1 MAAAYPGDGLTRC
14 AWGFSEPL
22 LVAYHDGEW
31 GLPLHDDRALY
42 ELLVLEGMQA
52 GLSWMTVLRKRENFR
67 SAMDD
72 FDPARVGGYTAQD
85 MDRLLADAG
94 IIRNRM
100 KLEAAIT
107 NAQRIPEVQEEFGT
121 FDAYIWRFVEGRP
134 KVNQFAT
141 LADLPPETEESR
153 AMSQDLRQRGFKFV
167 GPTICY
173 AYMQGAGLVNDH
185 TTDCFRYGELG
196 GSKGSRGRRPG

>member
-1 MAAAYPGDGLTRC
+1 MAEAFAEDGLTRC

-22 LVAYHDGEW
+22 MLAYHDEEW
-31 GLPLHDDRALY
+31 GVPLHDDRALY

-67 SAMDD
+67 RAMDG
-72 FDPARVGGYTAQD
+72 FDPSRVSRYSQD
-85 MDRLLADAG
+85 KMKRLLADAG

-100 KLEAAIT
+100 KLEAAIN
-107 NAQRIPEVQEEFGT
+107 NAQRFPEVQEEFGS
-121 FDAYIWRFVEGRP
+121 FDAYIWRFIGGRP
-134 KVNQFAT
+134 KVNRFAS

-153 AMSQDLRQRGFKFV
+153 VMCKDLRARGFRFV

-185 TTDCFRYGELG
+185 TTDCFRHAELMG
-196 GSKGSRGRRPG
+196 QQ

>member
-1 MAAAYPGDGLTRC
+1 MATAYPGDGLTRC

-22 LVAYHDGEW
+22 LLAYHDEEW
-31 GLPLHDDRALY
+31 GVPLHDDRALY

-52 GLSWMTVLRKRENFR
+52 GLSWMTVLRKRANFR
-67 SAMDD
+67 RAMDG
-72 FDPARVGGYTAQD
+72 FELARVADYNEDD

-100 KLEAAIT
+100 KLEAAVT
-107 NAQRIPEVQEEFGT
+107 NAQRFPEVQKEFGT
-121 FDAYIWRFVEGRP
+121 FDAYIWRFVGGRP
-134 KVNQFAT
+134 KVNRFMT
-141 LADLPPETEESR
+141 LADLPPETEDSQ
-153 AMSQDLRQRGFKFV
+153 AMSRDLRQRGFKFV

-185 TTDCFRYGELG
+185 TTDCFRHGELG
-196 GSKGSRGRRPG
+196 G

>member
-1 MAAAYPGDGLTRC
+1 MAEAFAEDGLTRC

-22 LVAYHDGEW
+22 RLADHDEEW
-31 GLPLHDDRALY
+31 GVPLHDDRALY

-67 SAMDD
+67 RAMDG
-72 FDPARVGGYTAQD
+72 FDPSRVSRYSQD
-85 MDRLLADAG
+85 KMKRLLADAG

-100 KLEAAIT
+100 KLEAAIN
-107 NAQRIPEVQEEFGT
+107 NAQRFPEVQEEFGS
-121 FDAYIWRFVEGRP
+121 FDAYIWRFIGGRP
-134 KVNQFAT
+134 KVNRFAS

-153 AMSQDLRQRGFKFV
+153 VMCKDLRARGFRFV

-185 TTDCFRYGELG
+185 TTDCFRHAELMG
-196 GSKGSRGRRPG
+196 QQ

>member
-1 MAAAYPGDGLTRC
+1 MAEAFAEDGLTRC

-22 LVAYHDGEW
+22 MLAYHDEEW
-31 GLPLHDDRALY
+31 GVPLHDDRALY

-67 SAMDD
+67 RAMDG
-72 FDPARVGGYTAQD
+72 FDPSRVSRYSQD
-85 MDRLLADAG
+85 KMKRLLADAG

-100 KLEAAIT
+100 KLEAAIN
-107 NAQRIPEVQEEFGT
+107 NAQRFPEVQEEFGS
-121 FDAYIWRFVEGRP
+121 FDAYIWGFIGGRP
-134 KVNQFAT
+134 KVNRFAS

-153 AMSQDLRQRGFKFV
+153 VMCKDLRARGFRFV

-185 TTDCFRYGELG
+185 TTDCFRHAELMG
-196 GSKGSRGRRPG
+196 QQ

>member
-1 MAAAYPGDGLTRC
+1 MAEAFAEDGLTRC
-14 AWGFSEPL
+14 AWSFSEPL
-22 LVAYHDGEW
+22 MLAYHDEEW
-31 GLPLHDDRALY
+31 GVPLHDDRALY

-67 SAMDD
+67 RAMDG
-72 FDPARVGGYTAQD
+72 FDPSRVSRYSQD
-85 MDRLLADAG
+85 KMKRLLADAG

-100 KLEAAIT
+100 KLEAAIN
-107 NAQRIPEVQEEFGT
+107 NAQRFPEVQEEFGS
-121 FDAYIWRFVEGRP
+121 FDAYIWRFIGGRP
-134 KVNQFAT
+134 KVNRFAS

-153 AMSQDLRQRGFKFV
+153 VMCKDLRARGFRFV

-185 TTDCFRYGELG
+185 TTDCFRHAELMG
-196 GSKGSRGRRPG
+196 QQ

>member
-1 MAAAYPGDGLTRC
+1 MAEASAEDGLTRC

-22 LVAYHDGEW
+22 MLAYHDEEW
-31 GLPLHDDRALY
+31 GVPLHDDRALY

-67 SAMDD
+67 RAMDG
-72 FDPARVGGYTAQD
+72 FDPSRVSRYSQD
-85 MDRLLADAG
+85 KMKRLLADAG

-100 KLEAAIT
+100 KLEAAIN
-107 NAQRIPEVQEEFGT
+107 NAQRFPEVQEEFGS
-121 FDAYIWRFVEGRP
+121 FDAYIWRFIGGRP
-134 KVNQFAT
+134 KVNRFAS

-153 AMSQDLRQRGFKFV
+153 VMCKDLRARGFRFV

-185 TTDCFRYGELG
+185 TTDCFRHAELMG
-196 GSKGSRGRRPG
+196 QQ

>member
-1 MAAAYPGDGLTRC
+1 MAEAFAEDGLTRC

-22 LVAYHDGEW
+22 MLAYHDEEW
-31 GLPLHDDRALY
+31 GVPLHDDRALY

-67 SAMDD
+67 RAMDG
-72 FDPARVGGYTAQD
+72 FDPSRVSRYSQD
-85 MDRLLADAG
+85 KMKRLLADAG

-100 KLEAAIT
+100 KLEAAIN
-107 NAQRIPEVQEEFGT
+107 NAQRFPEVQEEFGS
-121 FDAYIWRFVEGRP
+121 FDAYIWRFIGGRP
-134 KVNQFAT
+134 KVNRFAS

-153 AMSQDLRQRGFKFV
+153 AMCKDLRARGFRIV

-185 TTDCFRYGELG
+185 TTDCFRHAELIG
-196 GSKGSRGRRPG
+196 LQ

>member
-1 MAAAYPGDGLTRC
+1 MAEAFAEDGLTRC

-22 LVAYHDGEW
+22 LLAYHDEEW

-67 SAMDD
+67 RAMDGL
-72 FDPARVGGYTAQD
+72 DPSRVSRYSQD
-85 MDRLLADAG
+85 KMKGLLADAG

-100 KLEAAIT
+100 KLEAAIN
-107 NAQRIPEVQEEFGT
+107 NAQRFLEVQEEFGS
-121 FDAYIWRFVEGRP
+121 FDAYIWRFIGGRP
-134 KVNQFAT
+134 KVNRFAS
-141 LADLPPETEESR
+141 LADLPPETQESQ
-153 AMSQDLRQRGFKFV
+153 AMCKDLRARGFRFV

-185 TTDCFRYGELG
+185 TTDCFRHAELI
-196 GSKGSRGRRPG
+196 SQR

>member
-1 MAAAYPGDGLTRC
+1 MAEEFAEDGLTRC

-22 LVAYHDGEW
+22 MLAYHDEEW
-31 GLPLHDDRALY
+31 GVPLHDDRALY

-67 SAMDD
+67 RAMDG
-72 FDPARVGGYTAQD
+72 FDPSRVSRYSQD
-85 MDRLLADAG
+85 KMKRLLADAG

-100 KLEAAIT
+100 KLEAAIN
-107 NAQRIPEVQEEFGT
+107 NAQRFPEVQEEFGS
-121 FDAYIWRFVEGRP
+121 FDAYIWRFIGGRP
-134 KVNQFAT
+134 KVNRFAS
-141 LADLPPETEESR
+141 LADLPPETEESQV
-153 AMSQDLRQRGFKFV
+153 MCKDLRARGFRFV

-185 TTDCFRYGELG
+185 TTDCFRHAELMG
-196 GSKGSRGRRPG
+196 QQ

>member
-1 MAAAYPGDGLTRC
+1 MAEAFPEDDLTRC
-14 AWGFSEPL
+14 DWGFSEPL
-22 LVAYHDGEW
+22 LLAYHDEEW

-67 SAMDD
+67 RAMDG
-72 FDPARVGGYTAQD
+72 FDPSRVGRYTQEK
-85 MDRLLADAG
+85 MKRLLADAG

-100 KLEAAIT
+100 KLEAAIN
-107 NAQRIPEVQEEFGT
+107 NARRFPEVRDEFGS
-121 FDAYIWRFVEGRP
+121 FDAYLWRFVGGRP
-134 KVNQFAT
+134 KVNRFAS
-141 LADLPPETEESR
+141 LADLPPETGESR
-153 AMSQDLRQRGFKFV
+153 TMSKDLGRRDFRFV

-185 TTDCFRYGELG
+185 TTDCFRHAELIG
-196 GSKGSRGRRPG
+196 QR

>member
-1 MAAAYPGDGLTRC
+1 MATEYPANGLSRC

-22 LVAYHDGEW
+22 LLAYHDKEW
-31 GLPLHDDRALY
+31 GVPLHDDRALY

-67 SAMDD
+67 SAMDG
-72 FDPARVGGYTAQD
+72 FDLARVAGYTAKD

-100 KLEAAIT
+100 KLDAAIT
-107 NAQRIPEVQEEFGT
+107 NAQRFPEVQEEFGT
-121 FDAYIWRFVEGRP
+121 FDAYLWRFVGGRP
-134 KVNQFAT
+134 KVNRFAT
-141 LADLPPETEESR
+141 LADLPPETEESQ
-153 AMSQDLRQRGFKFV
+153 AMSRDLKQRGFKFV
-167 GPTICY
+167 DPTICY

-185 TTDCFRYGELG
+185 TMDCFRHGELAG
-196 GSKGSRGRRPG
+196 

>member
-1 MAAAYPGDGLTRC
+1 MAEAFAEDGLTRC

-22 LVAYHDGEW
+22 MLAYHDEEW
-31 GLPLHDDRALY
+31 GVPLHDDRALY

-67 SAMDD
+67 RAMDG
-72 FDPARVGGYTAQD
+72 FDHSRVSRYSQD
-85 MDRLLADAG
+85 KMKRLLADAG

-100 KLEAAIT
+100 KLEAAIN
-107 NAQRIPEVQEEFGT
+107 NAQRFPEVQEEFGS
-121 FDAYIWRFVEGRP
+121 FDAYIWRFIGGRP
-134 KVNQFAT
+134 KVNRFAS

-153 AMSQDLRQRGFKFV
+153 VMCKDLRARGFRFV

-185 TTDCFRYGELG
+185 TTDCFRHAELMG
-196 GSKGSRGRRPG
+196 QQ